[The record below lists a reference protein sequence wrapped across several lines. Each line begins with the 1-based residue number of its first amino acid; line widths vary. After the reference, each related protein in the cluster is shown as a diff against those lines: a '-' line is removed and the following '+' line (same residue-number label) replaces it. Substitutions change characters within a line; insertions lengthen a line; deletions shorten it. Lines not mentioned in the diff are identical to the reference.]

1 METETPI
8 KPKKK
13 IIVKK
18 KSPEKDKVKY
28 GLVNNVNTFNP
39 IKITFMGW
47 QSMMQDIQKAK
58 NYREVFSTIFG
69 PPNTRNRSGSF

>member
-1 METETPI
+1 MIENT
-8 KPKKK
+8 
-13 IIVKK
+13 IIYCYITQ
-18 KSPEKDKVKY
+18 KV
-28 GLVNNVNTFNP
+28 NFNP